1 MKIVKIVLV
10 KVIIVQVV
18 IILLHFYLMVNAY
31 LVQHVMRL
39 KIIHVNVYHVARG
52 IFYKMEDVKNVR
64 IIVNYAKISLIVI
77 LVKLDMH

>member
-18 IILLHFYLMVNAY
+18 ILLHFYLMVNAY

>member
-18 IILLHFYLMVNAY
+18 ILLHFYLMVNAY
-31 LVQHVMRL
+31 HVHHVMRE
-39 KIIHVNVYHVARG
+39 KRIHVNVYLVERG